1 MPACASRHPPST
13 LHRRPP
19 PLPSTATAPP
29 APPAPA
35 GHASRRWQGEGL
47 DADALKPHKAKIKE
61 AVDAMMKKI
70 LAERAAAEVAVAA
83 EAEARAV
90 LTRRCVTQWPLG

>member
-1 MPACASRHPPST
+1 MCPRLPCTLRVVPACASRHPPST

-29 APPAPA
+29 RAAAPA
-35 GHASRRWQGEGL
+35 VHASRRWQGEGL
-47 DADALKPHKAKIKE
+47 EADALKPHKAKIKE

-70 LAERAAAEVAVAA
+70 LAERAAAEVAA
-83 EAEARAV
+83 EAEAAMA
-90 LTRRCVTQWPLG
+90 TA

>member
-1 MPACASRHPPST
+1 M
-13 LHRRPP
+13 
-19 PLPSTATAPP
+19 
-29 APPAPA
+29 
-35 GHASRRWQGEGL
+35 HASRRWQGEGL